1 MVVGQATNNGNPK
14 SASGGRHI
22 NRTLGEEN
30 RLELLVRRCARGAQ
44 DQQRRGKSFMVVGQ
58 ATNNGGLFG
67 DENHTWLLVRQTTTK
82 IQSPTPAGGILIDHW
97 ARKIIHSCWSGDPP
111 EADKLRQRRTSP
123 TTAERR
129 TSYARGGR
137 VPTTAEIFLSLIT
150 IKNIGAQY
158 A

>member
-1 MVVGQATNNGNPK
+1 MLCSLATNNGGGNHIWLLVRRSARGGQVQQRRGIFNFWDLQNPPQAGDIIIGLVVGQATNNG
-14 SASGGRHI
+14 
-22 NRTLGEEN
+22 EEIH
-30 RLELLVRRCARGAQ
+30 
-44 DQQRRGKSFMVVGQ
+44 S
-58 ATNNGGLFG
+58 
-67 DENHTWLLVRQTTTK
+67 WLLVRQTTK
-82 IQSPTPAGGILIDHW
+82 EIQSPTPAGGILIDHW